1 MINENRL
8 LDKLL
13 TEVIHWS
20 FLMTSVFELVSN
32 AWSKW
37 CGDHFILEPSLSPS
51 KSSKSAGALN
61 FMSFGTFHREA
72 GGLCGLGEPTVS
84 FTVCRTI
91 CGLRR
96 QNINFPDAETWV
108 NYKFYEFGNFPG
120 VIGCISGTTK
130 RRSIPDA
137 EQYRNPQLQFSNIVS
152 CLKGVTH
159 DSWILTHHCVW
170 KRRWSLLLL
179 GDSGCA
185 QSFCLHHTWITPEQR
200 CYSHMHTRSLVEHVW
215 RSRFQSALRFTP
227 RSCCIVI
234 NATAALHNCLNS
246 MDAQT
251 LQY

>member
-1 MINENRL
+1 
-8 LDKLL
+8 
-13 TEVIHWS
+13 
-20 FLMTSVFELVSN
+20 
-32 AWSKW
+32 
-37 CGDHFILEPSLSPS
+37 
-51 KSSKSAGALN
+51 
-61 FMSFGTFHREA
+61 MSFGSFHREA
-72 GGLCGLGEPTVS
+72 GGLCGLGEPTVL

-96 QNINFPDAETWV
+96 QYINFPDAETWV

-137 EQYRNPQLQFSNIVS
+137 EQYRNPKNWFSINVQGVCTPQLQFSNIVS

-159 DSWILTHHCVW
+159 DSWILSHHCVW

-179 GDSGCA
+179 GDSGRA

-200 CYSHMHTRSLVEHVW
+200 CYSHMHTRGLVEHVW
-215 RSRFQSALRFTP
+215 RRRFQSALRFTP